1 VNPVL
6 MQPKNVKIYMLRM
19 SQVNKEFI
27 ERIRQIRDPQT
38 LEVPG
43 NFDEEIKSLDCW
55 NQFPLAYDKLDSIMH
70 ITNFYINEAIA
81 RLEQEQKE
89 GKPEKPENE
98 KSVLEKLLK
107 IDRKIAKVMAMDM
120 LMAGV
125 DTTTS
130 TMAGLLLCL
139 AKNPTKQAKLREE
152 VLKLLPKK
160 DSEFQEE
167 SLKHIPYLRAC
178 IKESLRMYPIIM
190 GVAREVAND
199 VVLSGYRVPKGTDV
213 SLMQFS
219 LIDNEEYFPRPKEFL
234 PERWL
239 RTDKPTKCR
248 MSRFFK
254 D

>member
-1 VNPVL
+1 
-6 MQPKNVKIYMLRM
+6 
-19 SQVNKEFI
+19 
-27 ERIRQIRDPQT
+27 
-38 LEVPG
+38 
-43 NFDEEIKSLDCW
+43 
-55 NQFPLAYDKLDSIMH
+55 
-70 ITNFYINEAIA
+70 
-81 RLEQEQKE
+81 
-89 GKPEKPENE
+89 E

-139 AKNPTKQAKLREE
+139 AKNPSKQAKLREE
-152 VLKLLPKK
+152 VLKLLPQK

-167 SLKHIPYLRAC
+167 SLKHIPYLKAC

-219 LIDNEEYFPRPKEFL
+219 LIGNEEYFPRPKEFL

-239 RTDKPTKCR
+239 RTDKAAPQVQNA
-248 MSRFFK
+248 RFCLQTNSSLLSYSCLCGFGTTHV
-254 D
+254 DLGRPHIWRVDNRELE